1 MSCYILLYHSIL
13 HWIIYMYI
21 ILSHTIWDHIHSY
34 PIIFSYY
41 HIILACY
48 PIISYHIILYSQYQ
62 IISTTY
68 HFPFISVSSS
78 KHPELHH
85 GRSSDRGGRALRAR
99 ATVSLSSSDSSSM
112 PRMAM
117 MSWSP
122 RWPRWPRWPEVG
134 GWTLLQEMDSGQWSM
149 IMWWLL

>member
-13 HWIIYMYI
+13 HWIIYICISYWVI
-21 ILSHTIWDHIHSY
+21 PYEIISIHILSY
-34 PIIFSYY
+34 F

-134 GWTLLQEMDSGQWSM
+134 GWTLLQEMDSGRWSI